1 MGDSLLKPSS
11 TNPKGYFENV
21 DFVYLNDKILNSIG
35 ATWDNPPKKELLC
48 SIDLSSDIFS
58 FK

>member
-35 ATWDNPPKKELLC
+35 ATWDNPPKKRASLLH
-48 SIDLSSDIFS
+48 
-58 FK
+58 